1 MDPALHLLSDGRL
14 FYSGANVF
22 GRGQTMPGIWDV
34 NTNTYTPVPGLT
46 DLDRRDQA
54 SSVLLPPAQ
63 SQKVMVA
70 GGGYQDKAVDAIAST
85 AIVDLTQPN
94 PNFVAG
100 PPLETA
106 KMYVNAVILPDSTV
120 LATGGASTTVKN
132 GHHPVFST
140 QIYNPAT
147 NAWTKVEAHTVPRVY
162 HSSALLLPDARV
174 ATFGGNPEDSFEM
187 RIEIFEPPYLQANTP
202 RPRITGKPT
211 EIGYGG
217 QYDSHHAEHAAAVRR
232 AHPAGVRHALHRQQ
246 PATGEPAVHPDADGV
261 VRIGAGVTEPRS
273 AGVVHALRGGRVGR
287 PLSCELGPS
296 DLTRG
301 PAPKGSRE

>member
-1 MDPALHLLSDGRL
+1 
-14 FYSGANVF
+14 
-22 GRGQTMPGIWDV
+22 MPGIWDV

-217 QYDSHHAEHAAAVRR
+217 QYDI
-232 AHPAGVRHALHRQQ
+232 
-246 PATGEPAVHPDADGV
+246 ATTQNTPL
-261 VRIGAGVTEPRS
+261 RS
-273 AGVVHALRGGRVGR
+273 AVLIRPASVTHSTDSNQRLVNLPFTRTPTGLSVSVPASRNLAPPGWYMLFVVDESGVPSVASWVH
-287 PLSCELGPS
+287 
-296 DLTRG
+296 LT
-301 PAPKGSRE
+301 